1 MIVGANVAT
10 IVLMLLVGYSDRLD
24 PTVHPI
30 LSCLGLI
37 FPVFLLL
44 NLCFL
49 IFWALFSL
57 KRTIVPIVGFLIA
70 YSPVR
75 TYFPLNFGEKEKPNL
90 KIVSYNTGG
99 YSADEKGVRGG
110 SLKGALDYIEH
121 CDVDVACL
129 QEVTLT
135 EKKRKL
141 IGNSFPY
148 TSTQYFRYSDSGVT
162 LMSKYPIIRKEM
174 IEFEKGNSQ
183 SVAFFVDINGTEV
196 IFVNNHLESTRLSL
210 KERSDFENMVRGE
223 TDRSAARE
231 KSQRLLVK
239 LGSGNAVRARQVKA
253 LDRFLAKHKGAPV
266 ILCGDFNDSPISYP
280 HYEMSKQL
288 TDCFRESGN
297 GLGWT
302 FFRNAIH
309 VRIDHIFCSSHFVPC
324 ACKVDTKVTASDHY
338 PLLCSLKMQGKTQK

>member
-30 LSCLGLI
+30 LSCLGLV

-44 NLCFL
+44 NFCFL

-57 KRTIVPIVGFLIA
+57 KRTIIPIAGFLIA

-75 TYFPLNFGEKEKPNL
+75 NYFPLNFGEKQKPNL
-90 KIVSYNTGG
+90 NIVSYNTGG
-99 YSADEKGVRGG
+99 YSADEKGRRGG
-110 SLKGALDYIEH
+110 GLQGALDYIDR
-121 CDVDVACL
+121 CDADIACL

-135 EKKRKL
+135 EKTRKML
-141 IGNSFPY
+141 GNRFPY
-148 TSTQYFRYSDSGVT
+148 SSSQYFRYSDSGVT
-162 LMSKYPIIRKEM
+162 LLSIYPIVKKEV
-174 IEFEKGNSQ
+174 IEFEKGSVQ
-183 SVAFFVDINGTEV
+183 SVAFYVDINGTEV

-210 KERSDFENMVRGE
+210 KERSDFESMVHGE
-223 TDRSAARE
+223 TESRAARE

-239 LGSGNAVRARQVKA
+239 LGDSNAVRARQVKA
-253 LDRFLAKHKGAPV
+253 LVRFLEEHKGVPV

-280 HYEMSKQL
+280 HYEMAERL

-302 FFRNAIH
+302 YFRNAIH

-324 ACKVDTKVTASDHY
+324 ECKVDATVTSSDHY

>member
-24 PTVHPI
+24 PMVHPI

-57 KRTIVPIVGFLIA
+57 KRTIVPIAGFLIA

-90 KIVSYNTGG
+90 TMMSYNTGG
-99 YSADEKGVRGG
+99 YSADDKGVRGG
-110 SLKGALDYIEH
+110 GLKGALDYVNQ
-121 CDVDVACL
+121 CDVDIACL

-135 EKKRKL
+135 EKTRKML
-141 IGNSFPY
+141 NNRFPF
-148 TSTQYFRYSDSGVT
+148 SSSQYFRYSDSGVT
-162 LMSKYPIIRKEM
+162 LLSTYPITRKEV
-174 IEFEKGNSQ
+174 IEFEEGSSQ
-183 SVAFFVDINGTEV
+183 STAFFVDVNGTEV
-196 IFVNNHLESTRLSL
+196 IVVNNHLESMRLSL
-210 KERSDFENMVRGE
+210 EERNDFENMVHGE
-223 TDRSAARE
+223 TNRSAARE

-239 LGSGNAVRARQVKA
+239 LGDRNAVRARQVKA
-253 LDRFLAKHKGAPV
+253 LSRFLAKHEGAPI

-280 HYEMSKQL
+280 HYAMSRRL

-324 ACKVDTKVTASDHY
+324 TSKVDTKVTSSDHY

>member
-24 PTVHPI
+24 PTVHPM

-37 FPVFLLL
+37 FPIFLLL

-49 IFWALFSL
+49 IFWSLFSL
-57 KRTIVPIVGFLIA
+57 KRTIVPIAGFLIA

-90 KIVSYNTGG
+90 KMVSYNTGG
-99 YSADEKGVRGG
+99 CSVDEKGVRGG
-110 SLKGALDYIEH
+110 GLKGALDYIQRS
-121 CDVDVACL
+121 DVDIACL
-129 QEVTLT
+129 QEVTLS
-135 EKKRKL
+135 EKTREML
-141 IGNSFPY
+141 GNRFPY
-148 TSTQYFRYSDSGVT
+148 SASLYFRYSDSGVT
-162 LMSKYPIIRKEM
+162 LLSKYPIIRKEV
-174 IEFEKGNSQ
+174 IEFEKGSTQ
-183 SVAFFVDINGTEV
+183 SAAFFVDVNGTEV

-210 KERSDFENMVRGE
+210 EERNDFENMVHGG
-223 TDRSAARE
+223 T
-231 KSQRLLVK
+231 KSSTVRDESKRLLVK
-239 LGSGNAVRARQVKA
+239 LGERNAVRARQVKA
-253 LDRFLAKHKGAPV
+253 LSRFLAEHEGTSV

-280 HYEMSKQL
+280 HYAMSRRL

-324 ACKVDTKVTASDHY
+324 MCKVDTKVTSSDHY